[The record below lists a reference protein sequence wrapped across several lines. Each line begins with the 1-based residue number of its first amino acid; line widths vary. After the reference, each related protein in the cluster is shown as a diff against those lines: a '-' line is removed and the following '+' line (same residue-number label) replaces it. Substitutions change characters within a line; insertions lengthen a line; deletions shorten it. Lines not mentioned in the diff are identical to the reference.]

1 MDSPSRRRWITRG
14 VVGIVLATFFSDV
27 AHEAATAV
35 LPLYLVSVGLG
46 PAALGAMEGFADF
59 VYSLSKLVGGI
70 WGQTLRHKRPVVA
83 LGYAMTMIGTGSIAL
98 VHTLAGVVSLRAAA
112 WIGRGV
118 RSPMRDFLLADEVE
132 PTHFGR
138 AYGLERSA
146 DMLGALLGPLIAIL
160 LVSLGM
166 PARDVILWTL
176 VPAAIPVIAILVF
189 TRDRALTSAASAA
202 STASAPSTPSTPRSE
217 SAAGPTSDAASTRAP
232 LPSEFKRFLGAVLL
246 FGMGDFSRTFLILL
260 AAKALGEDGEARPAT
275 LSIAVLL
282 YALHNGVSAL
292 AAYPIGRLGDRWP
305 RLRLL
310 ACGYGLGVVT
320 NLVLAFGSGSIA
332 WVVVAVVT
340 SGVYVAAE
348 ETLEKAIGASMLPRG
363 SRSLG
368 LGILATSNAVGDMVS
383 SVGVGLL
390 LEAGRPGTAFGL
402 AAAVGAAGTL
412 WMIALARRGT

>member
-1 MDSPSRRRWITRG
+1 MAPTSPRRRWITRG

-59 VYSLSKLVGGI
+59 VYSLSKLAGGM
-70 WGQTLRHKRPVVA
+70 WGQRLRRKRPVVA
-83 LGYAMTMIGTGSIAL
+83 LGYATTMIGTGAIAF
-98 VHTLAGVVSLRAAA
+98 VHTLGGVVSARAVA

-118 RSPMRDFLLADEVE
+118 RSPLRDFLLADEVE

-160 LVSLGM
+160 LVSLGTS
-166 PARDVILWTL
+166 ARDVILWTF

-189 TRDRALTSAASAA
+189 TRDRTRGGAQESSRATSSSTPDAASAA
-202 STASAPSTPSTPRSE
+202 HQASARP
-217 SAAGPTSDAASTRAP
+217 P
-232 LPSEFKRFLGAVLL
+232 LPVEYKRFLGGVLL

-320 NLVLAFGSGSIA
+320 NLVLAFGSDSIA

-348 ETLEKAIGASMLPRG
+348 ETLEKAIGASMLPRE

-412 WMIALARRGT
+412 WMIVLARRGR

>member
-1 MDSPSRRRWITRG
+1 MSTSSPRRGWITRG

-59 VYSLSKLVGGI
+59 VYSLSKLAGGL
-70 WGQTLRHKRPVVA
+70 WGQRLRHKQPVVA
-83 LGYAMTMIGTGSIAL
+83 LGYALTMIGTGSIAL

-146 DMLGALLGPLIAIL
+146 DMLGALVGPLIAIL

-189 TRDRALTSAASAA
+189 TRDRARASAA
-202 STASAPSTPSTPRSE
+202 KPTSAPGSSTGDAASGANATATASA
-217 SAAGPTSDAASTRAP
+217 RAP
-232 LPSEFKRFLGAVLL
+232 LPSEFKRFLGGVLL

-260 AAKALGEDGEARPAT
+260 AAKALGENGEARPAT

-292 AAYPIGRLGDRWP
+292 AAYPIGRLGDRLP
-305 RLRLL
+305 RVRLL
-310 ACGYGLGVVT
+310 AYGYGLGVAT

-332 WVVVAVVT
+332 WVVVAVVM
-340 SGVYVAAE
+340 SGVYIAAE
-348 ETLEKAIGASMLPRG
+348 ETLEKAAGAAMLPRE

-390 LEAGRPGTAFGL
+390 MQAGRPGLAFGL
-402 AAAVGAAGTL
+402 AAVVGAAGTA
-412 WMIALARRGT
+412 WMLAMARRRV